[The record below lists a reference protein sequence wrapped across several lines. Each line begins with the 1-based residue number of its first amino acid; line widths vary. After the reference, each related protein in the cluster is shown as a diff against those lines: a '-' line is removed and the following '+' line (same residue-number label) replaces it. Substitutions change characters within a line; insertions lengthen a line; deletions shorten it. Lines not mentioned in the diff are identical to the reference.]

1 MLFLADKQDMTCKN
15 CSIKPVYIDESKKKY
30 CSKCFVKYFE
40 AKVFKTIRAYNLVEN
55 SDRIGVGVSGGKDS
69 LTTLHLLNKLAAQR
83 RKLKITAIL
92 IDEGIHGYREK
103 TIKDAK
109 RFCKKEDIE
118 LYIYSYKKE
127 FGSSLDQ
134 AVKKL
139 NSNACAICGVF
150 RRYLLNRKSREL
162 GLNKLAVGHNL
173 DDEAQAILM
182 NQFKNNV
189 GVSARLGPI
198 TGIIKE
204 EKFIPRIKP
213 LYFMT
218 EKEVT
223 IYSYIKGFTTEF
235 SECPNSFDS
244 FRSYVRDMLNEAESK
259 YPGIKRG
266 VIHSFLEVL
275 PRLKEEQKKTSK
287 MKFCSNCAEP
297 CTGTICKACQIM
309 NSLKSV

>member
-1 MLFLADKQDMTCKN
+1 MTCKN
-15 CSIKPVYIDESKKKY
+15 CSIKSVYIDESNKKY
-30 CSKCFVKYFE
+30 CSKCFAKYFE
-40 AKVFKTIRAYNLVEN
+40 AKVFKTIRNYNLVKNNET
-55 SDRIGVGVSGGKDS
+55 IGVGVSGGKDS
-69 LTTLHLLNKLAAQR
+69 LTTLYLLSKLAKER
-83 RKLKITAIL
+83 RKIKLKAIL

-103 TIKDAK
+103 TIGDAK
-109 RFCKKEDIE
+109 RFCKKENIE
-118 LYIYSYKKE
+118 LYIFSYKDE
-127 FGSSLDQ
+127 FGTSLDN

-150 RRYLLNRKSREL
+150 RRYLLNKKSREL
-162 GLNKLAVGHNL
+162 GVNKLAVGHNL

-182 NQFKNNV
+182 NQFKNNMA
-189 GVSARLGPI
+189 VSARLGPI
-198 TGIIKE
+198 TGIIRE

-223 IYSYIKGFTTEF
+223 IYSYLKGFTSEF

-266 VIHSFLEVL
+266 IIHSFLEVL
-275 PRLKEEQKKTSK
+275 PRLKEEQKKVSK
-287 MKFCSNCAEP
+287 MHFCYNCGEP
-297 CTGTICKACQIM
+297 CTGNICKACQIM
-309 NSLKSV
+309 ESLKAA

>member
-1 MLFLADKQDMTCKN
+1 MACKN
-15 CSIKPVYIDESKKKY
+15 CNIKSVYIDESNKKY

-40 AKVFKTIRAYNLVEN
+40 AKVFKTIRSYNLVEN
-55 SDRIGVGVSGGKDS
+55 GDRIGVGVSGGKDS
-69 LTTLHLLNKLAAQR
+69 LTTLHLLNKLAKQR
-83 RKLKITAIL
+83 RNLKLKAIL

-109 RFCKKEDIE
+109 KFCKKENIE
-118 LYIYSYKKE
+118 LHIYSYKEE
-127 FGSSLDQ
+127 FGASLDQ
-134 AVKKL
+134 AVERL

-162 GLNKLAVGHNL
+162 GVKKLAVGHNL

-189 GVSARLGPI
+189 SVSARLGPI

-223 IYSYIKGFTTEF
+223 IYSYLKGFTSEF

-259 YPGIKRG
+259 YPGVKRG
-266 VIHSFLEVL
+266 VINSFLEVL
-275 PRLKEEQKKTSK
+275 PQLKEEQKKIST
-287 MKFCSNCAEP
+287 MHFCYNCGEP
-297 CTGTICKACQIM
+297 CTGNICKACQIM
-309 NSLKSV
+309 ESLKAA